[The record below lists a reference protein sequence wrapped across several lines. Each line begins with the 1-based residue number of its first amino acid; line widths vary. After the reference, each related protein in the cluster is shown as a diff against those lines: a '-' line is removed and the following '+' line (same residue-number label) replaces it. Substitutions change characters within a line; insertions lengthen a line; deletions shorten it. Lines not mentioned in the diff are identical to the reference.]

1 MIFTQELKREIFAR
15 DGKRTI
21 VSNAVIVERSTK
33 KPNLQVVK
41 PTPVG
46 GSSKE
51 QNTKQPM

>member
-1 MIFTQELKREIFAR
+1 LKREIFAR